1 MFYMAVLNVS
11 CNEVVRFAQRRQ
23 TSTR

>member
-1 MFYMAVLNVS
+1 MAVLKVS
-11 CNEVVRFAQRRQ
+11 RNAFVRFAQRRQ